1 MNVRDATED
10 DLPAILAIINEATA
24 NTTAVWSL
32 AQTTL
37 EARRTWWQDR
47 VAAGYPV
54 LVAEDHDGVLGFASY
69 AQFRPWDGYL
79 HTVEHSVYV
88 DQRARWRGVGRA
100 LLAALIERATE
111 RGMHV
116 MVAGIEATNLAS
128 IRLHETLGFTRAGT
142 LVEVGRK
149 FDRWLDLLFMQ
160 LILPDQ
166 DAAPEDSAKDHT

>member
-1 MNVRDATED
+1 MQVRDATED

-32 AQTTL
+32 VQTTL
-37 EARRTWWQDR
+37 DARRSWWQDR
-47 VAAGYPV
+47 IAAGYPV
-54 LVAEDHDGVLGFASY
+54 LVADDHDGVLGFASY
-69 AQFRPWDGYL
+69 GQFRPFDGYL
-79 HTVEHSVYV
+79 HSVEHSVYV

-100 LLAALIERATE
+100 LLAALIERATQD
-111 RGMHV
+111 GKHV
-116 MVAGIEATNLAS
+116 MVAGIDATNLAS

-160 LILPDQ
+160 RILSHESPQ
-166 DAAPEDSAKDHT
+166 